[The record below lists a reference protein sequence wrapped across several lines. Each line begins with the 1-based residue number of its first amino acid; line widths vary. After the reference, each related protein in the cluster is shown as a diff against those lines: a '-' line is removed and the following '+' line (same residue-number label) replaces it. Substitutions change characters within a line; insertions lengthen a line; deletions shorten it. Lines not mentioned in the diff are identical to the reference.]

1 MAPPA
6 KKSKKKA
13 RQKTVTVTLRG
24 SPIGSS
30 PKQRAILRSLGLRK
44 PHQTVTRPDRPEV
57 RGMIR
62 KVAHLLDVEGE
73 GQ

>member
-6 KKSKKKA
+6 KKKAKKKA
-13 RQKTVTVTLRG
+13 KEKTVTVTLRG
-24 SPIGSS
+24 SLIGS
-30 PKQRAILRSLGLRK
+30 PPRHRAIVHSLGLRK

-73 GQ
+73 G